1 MRTGLIFTQVNVMSK
16 IFDLPYDS
24 QLSTPA
30 GEFVQLIVTVFKNL
44 DTLLPAIYDGI
55 IPKAIETLFAT
66 IFIAYAYHW
75 ICVIQPVV
83 FALYTYLAYVGAKDK
98 AKRNA
103 DMMNAMMSEWG
114 DILGAAGSYERAHI
128 CGNVPYELGRVRHSF
143 ERIGLKVSDVEM
155 GEQLCGN
162 QIPRHRRD
170 ISTQASKT
178 RRSGSASSRWR

>member
-1 MRTGLIFTQVNVMSK
+1 MAWSAWSLISHR
-16 IFDLPYDS
+16 
-24 QLSTPA
+24 
-30 GEFVQLIVTVFKNL
+30 FVQLIVTVFKNL

-103 DMMNAMMSEWG
+103 DMMNARVSAQ
-114 DILGAAGSYERAHI
+114 IKCHARADSRHDLHAI
-128 CGNVPYELGRVRHSF
+128 DETYPRRTRVDGVGRPKFDSHTGRY
-143 ERIGLKVSDVEM
+143 
-155 GEQLCGN
+155 
-162 QIPRHRRD
+162 
-170 ISTQASKT
+170 
-178 RRSGSASSRWR
+178 